1 MKEIKF
7 FTLIPLQLL
16 LMYLLGSVVLLYT
29 DSIVILQLSEFICM
43 LVPFLLAIFWFKD
56 VLINDWKKI
65 NISWWKIVI
74 CTLIGVAVLEI
85 VGLLIY
91 NILPAF
97 PDTTG
102 SEYILFSSL
111 STTQKLFYFLFST
124 SALLTAVT
132 EEINFR
138 YLFLGRYTK
147 FNKVLGLILS
157 SILFGLAH
165 YFIEFQLLSCL
176 PYMAM
181 GLVLGLIY
189 MFTKN
194 IWSVIFIHVT
204 TNLFFAV
211 LILLFNW

>member
-1 MKEIKF
+1 MKEIKL

-16 LMYLLGSVVLLYT
+16 LMYLSGNIVLCYT
-29 DSIVILQLSEFICM
+29 DNIAVLQFSEFIST
-43 LVPFLLAIFWFKD
+43 LIPFLLAIYWFKD
-56 VLINDWKKI
+56 VLISDWKKI

-74 CTLIGVAVLEI
+74 CTLIGVAILEI
-85 VGLLIY
+85 VSNLIY
-91 NILPAF
+91 LKLPVF
-97 PDTTG
+97 PDPAST
-102 SEYILFSSL
+102 ENIIFSNLPSM
-111 STTQKLFYFLFST
+111 QKIFYFLFSS

-132 EEINFR
+132 EELNFR

-165 YFIEFQLLSCL
+165 YFIQFQLLSCL

-181 GLVLGLIY
+181 GLVLGIIY
-189 MFTKN
+189 LFTKN
-194 IWSVIFIHVT
+194 IWSVIFIHIT